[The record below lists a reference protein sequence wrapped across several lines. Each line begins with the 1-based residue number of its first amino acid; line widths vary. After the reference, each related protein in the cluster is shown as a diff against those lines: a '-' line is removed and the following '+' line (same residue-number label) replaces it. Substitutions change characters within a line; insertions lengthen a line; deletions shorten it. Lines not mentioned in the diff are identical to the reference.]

1 MFKQKTGQLSNCG
14 LVFRCIL
21 VSENLCY
28 GNTFPGA
35 ASEMTE
41 ASVEIAVH
49 EYSGK
54 KESSDSSLGSAMP
67 RSVMIPVTR
76 RAGVTSNP

>member
-1 MFKQKTGQLSNCG
+1 MFKQKTGQLSLCG
-14 LVFRCIL
+14 RVFCCIL
-21 VSENLCY
+21 VSDNLCY

-35 ASEMTE
+35 ASEMAE
-41 ASVEIAVH
+41 AWMDRAGY